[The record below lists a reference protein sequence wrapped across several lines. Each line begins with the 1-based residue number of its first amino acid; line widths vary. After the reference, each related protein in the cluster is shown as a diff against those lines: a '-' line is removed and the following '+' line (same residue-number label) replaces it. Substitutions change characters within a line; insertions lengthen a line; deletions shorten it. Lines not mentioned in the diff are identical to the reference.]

1 MTRFTSEAG
10 DFRPVGGADL
20 SSLGPGLGAG
30 GSGTPAGLVLTAPF
44 ACGYFGRISA
54 TQVGFIPYFGD
65 LVKINGV
72 VYQLPAAGV
81 RASNTGTFVNQV
93 GGQNLVASTQYLV
106 YVFNNAGTLALNFS
120 STGHATSS
128 TTGNSGI
135 EIMSGNDAYSLVG
148 MVFTDASAQF
158 QDGNFWHGVLSWFNR
173 VAKIG
178 VLNITNATTTS
189 INAVYGSLAAGSC
202 IMCNWGAE
210 GVDATLQG
218 QFTTTGAGAIGSVG
232 IGVDAS
238 NTVIINQFCFVNSS
252 TILGNYAMSI
262 FSYQPGEG
270 AHNWV
275 VNGYASLN
283 ATASTLSNE
292 NPSGYV
298 RTRG

>member
-20 SSLGPGLGAG
+20 SGLGPGLGAG

-44 ACGYFGRISA
+44 ACGYLGRISA
-54 TQVGFIPYFGD
+54 TQVGFVPYFGD

-81 RASNTGTFVNQV
+81 QASNTGTFVNQV
-93 GGQNLVASTQYLV
+93 GGQNLVATTQYFV
-106 YVFNNAGTLALNFS
+106 YAFNNAGTLALNFS
-120 STGHATSS
+120 STGHTTSS

-135 EIMSGNDAYSLVG
+135 EIMNGNDAYSLVG
-148 MVFTDASAQF
+148 MVFTDTSAQF
-158 QDGNFWHGVLSWFNR
+158 QDGSFWHGVLSWFNR
-173 VAKIG
+173 QAKTG
-178 VLNITNATTTS
+178 VLNIANSSTTS
-189 INAVYGSLAAGSC
+189 VNAVYVGLVTGNC

-210 GVDATLQG
+210 GVDAVLQG
-218 QFTTTGAGAIGSVG
+218 QFTTTTVGAIGSVG
-232 IGVDAS
+232 IGVDVTNA
-238 NTVIINQFCFVNSS
+238 VILNQFCFINSGS
-252 TILGNYAMSI
+252 NLGNYAMSI